1 MLGHFWKVAVRNI
14 IAHKGYFLINV
25 CGLAIGI
32 ACCVLIILW
41 VVSEFGYDRHHE
53 NADRI
58 YRIRVSADISG
69 TGFTAPRSNIPAPQ
83 IMANE
88 YPEVEYACLLRTCNL
103 AHSVIRSSHKPKA
116 AAMLGARRS

>member
-1 MLGHFWKVAVRNI
+1 MLGHFRKIAVRNI

-32 ACCVLIILW
+32 ACCVLITLR
-41 VVSEFGYDRHHE
+41 VVCELGYDRYYE
-53 NADRI
+53 NADHI
-58 YRIRVSADISG
+58 YRIGVSADTSG

-88 YPEVEYACLLRTCNL
+88 YPEVEYACLLRT
-103 AHSVIRSSHKPKA
+103 
-116 AAMLGARRS
+116 